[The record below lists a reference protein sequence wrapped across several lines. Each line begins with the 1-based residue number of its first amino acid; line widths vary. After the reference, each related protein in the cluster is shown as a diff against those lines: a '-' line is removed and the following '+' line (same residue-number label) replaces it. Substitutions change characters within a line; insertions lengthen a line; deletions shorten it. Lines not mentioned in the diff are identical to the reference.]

1 MRSLIE
7 VALSWFFTHLSAS
20 MHLLVSTKKMPDLPD
35 PISAPV
41 DTCTPTLP
49 GFTCG
54 LDATLRV
61 IAGKWKPLIL
71 YFLAQGGPTR
81 YGELRRAMRDVSDKM
96 LIQQLKELAADGLV
110 KRTDYH
116 EVPPRVDYDLTPLGR
131 SLAEALVPLCTW
143 GTENM
148 AEVTRVF
155 AQREAGTA
163 RAPGRAP
170 G

>member
-1 MRSLIE
+1 MSRNRSDSIPPP
-7 VALSWFFTHLSAS
+7 ARTS
-20 MHLLVSTKKMPDLPD
+20 P
-35 PISAPV
+35 PV
-41 DTCTPTLP
+41 RACTPTLP

-81 YGELRRAMRDVSDKM
+81 YGELRRAVRDASDKM
-96 LIQQLKELAADGLV
+96 LIQQLKELEADGLV
-110 KRTDYH
+110 KRTDYK
-116 EVPPRVDYDLTPLGR
+116 EIPPRVDYSLTPLGL

-155 AQREAGTA
+155 ARREAS
-163 RAPGRAP
+163 
-170 G
+170 

>member
-1 MRSLIE
+1 MSD
-7 VALSWFFTHLSAS
+7 VQ
-20 MHLLVSTKKMPDLPD
+20 
-35 PISAPV
+35 
-41 DTCTPTLP
+41 TCTPTVP

-81 YGELRRAMRDVSDKM
+81 YGQLRRAIRDVSDKV
-96 LIQQLKELAADGLV
+96 LIQQLKELEADGLV
-110 KRTDYH
+110 KRTDYK
-116 EVPPRVDYDLTPLGR
+116 EVPPRVDYSLTPLGL
-131 SLAEALVPLCTW
+131 SLAEALAPLCTW

-155 AQREAGTA
+155 AEREAWRPKTA
-163 RAPGRAP
+163 GAQGALRREAPAEGVTILRPGR
-170 G
+170 